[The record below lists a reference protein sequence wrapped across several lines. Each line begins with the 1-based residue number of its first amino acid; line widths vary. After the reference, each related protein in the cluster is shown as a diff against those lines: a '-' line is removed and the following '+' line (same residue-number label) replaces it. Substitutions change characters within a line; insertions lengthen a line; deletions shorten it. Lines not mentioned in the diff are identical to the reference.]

1 MGARS
6 VKWAALLA
14 VLCVAATGARAE
26 DEPLTGDAN
35 REYLLDEV
43 PNFPTIIR
51 DQWSNRIPTSP
62 FDSQRSNYGLLR
74 ENLPERPITLTESIA
89 LALQHNTGLRIQ
101 ALNPVSAAAQV
112 RKAYSQFD
120 PEFFGDASKQRVNT
134 PVQTISPFT
143 NEDPDAG
150 GGSQPSL
157 FSDQVD
163 WNAGLRKRLLTGG
176 LLAGSWTNSRLSTNP
191 TVVNQ
196 VNPDYVTG
204 LNLSINQPLLR
215 DFGWRFALLVVDVAQ
230 IGEEQSYQ
238 IYKAQV
244 AGLVENVERAYW
256 TYVLAIESTRV
267 QQRGLDLA
275 KELLRQNQS
284 RFNVGSLPRTAV
296 LESEAEVA
304 RREADLVRSSALQR
318 IARDNLRAL
327 INARQEDDESLI
339 MIAPADE
346 PAVTTTVFDL
356 DESLRVAYVQRPELL
371 AARANVDGRGVER
384 KIAENRL
391 LPRFDL
397 VGSLGLNGLGGDNAG
412 VLPTPAPG
420 QTPNPFGNFIPNPQ
434 VLGGYSRSLE
444 LLTDGRYYQYLIG
457 AQLVIPLDNASAK
470 ADFAQAKVNSENARL
485 SLLQTEENVTLEITQ
500 AVNNLKA
507 LLRRIDA
514 TRVARELAEENVRNQ
529 QARYDVGLATTKDL
543 IDFQDRLTQAEQ
555 AEVEAVA
562 AYAIEL
568 ARLHFAEGT
577 LLERRSVALDRTPQ
591 EDAPWW
597 ARF

>member
-14 VLCVAATGARAE
+14 VLCVAATGAWAE

-62 FDSQRSNYGLLR
+62 FDTQRSNYGLLR

-176 LLAGSWTNSRLSTNP
+176 LLSGAWTNSRLSTNP

-327 INARQEDDESLI
+327 INARQEDDEALI

-346 PAVTTTVFDL
+346 PAVTATVFDL

-470 ADFAQAKVNSENARL
+470 ADYAQAKVNSENARL